1 MGNANCAGKPARP
14 GAPRAGGATAA
25 APVRLGLVGLVF
37 GMLTWLQFLLA
48 ATLALPVLLFT
59 PQLPRRRAMVS
70 GLARLALRLAR
81 MRLEVHGLDALP
93 QPCIVVA
100 NHSSYLDGVVLA
112 ASLPAYF
119 SFVIKREMAAV
130 PLAGTLLRRIGAE
143 FVSRGD
149 RVRGVRDARRLLR
162 HAAIGHSLVFF
173 PEGTFSAEVGLLRF
187 HIGAFAAAVR
197 AAVPVVPVAI
207 RGTRQCLPPG
217 SPWPRTGAI
226 RIEALAVLPSRPSA
240 QGTDERDQARM
251 LRDAARA
258 ALLTELG
265 EADLDTGARHRSGP

>member
-1 MGNANCAGKPARP
+1 MGNANCAGKPART
-14 GAPRAGGATAA
+14 GAPRAGTAA
-25 APVRLGLVGLVF
+25 APAPARLGLLGLVF
-37 GMLTWLQFLLA
+37 GILTWLQFLLA

-59 PQLPRRRAMVS
+59 PQLSRRRAMVS

-81 MRLEVHGLDALP
+81 MRLDVRGLDALP

-217 SPWPRTGAI
+217 SPWPRPGAI